1 MEGSLPQKPL
11 QHQERMAVLL
21 CHCPADL
28 AEPSKAMLQRGT
40 RAGIQAQLLHSG
52 WQEVSN
58 WTLGAMERWLLTSET
73 AGSAREPAAEQQWV
87 TNLQSSPGE
96 HRVTASSAES
106 SEGWT
111 HSPSPSRNSAM
122 IRLTRDPLCED
133 RLEWPEKTRES
144 DLTVKE
150 HLSLTVSV
158 WEKASPAQAPL
169 TSHC

>member
-87 TNLQSSPGE
+87 TNLQSSPGDQ
-96 HRVTASSAES
+96 S
-106 SEGWT
+106 
-111 HSPSPSRNSAM
+111 HSQLCRELGGMDTQSITIQKLSH
-122 IRLTRDPLCED
+122 DPINQ
-133 RLEWPEKTRES
+133 RP
-144 DLTVKE
+144 TV
-150 HLSLTVSV
+150 
-158 WEKASPAQAPL
+158 
-169 TSHC
+169 